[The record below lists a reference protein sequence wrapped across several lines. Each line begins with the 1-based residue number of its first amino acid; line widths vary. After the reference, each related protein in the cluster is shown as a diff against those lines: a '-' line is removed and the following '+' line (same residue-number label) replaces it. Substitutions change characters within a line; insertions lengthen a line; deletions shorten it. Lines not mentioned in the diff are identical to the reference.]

1 MIKSNNGTQLVGSIF
16 SFDFGKASLS
26 RTDVRNAMIHNK
38 LDEKELPDL
47 TSRTDFRRAIQ
58 QYFRENRGDSSL
70 TFVSSD
76 KNFIYFQIN
85 REAVQ
90 SNAIVD
96 SGTNESI
103 WIKEKEIDPQI
114 KVVYDINANRIIVN
128 DDYSNAEDV
137 KTKLYELVDAKSN
150 IYNKSEVTTAIL
162 RNLVKFGNAVPII
175 RGQKVYFIPSSHQHV
190 LDEVEATVRE
200 IDQTV
205 YISRWEA
212 PAEPRVIQSVTNS
225 VVEKMQNFNDGYRK
239 QIEKF
244 IEESKQMS
252 PENVQKKMNEIE
264 AQSSFLESY
273 RTILESE
280 TDILLKNLDATKAM
294 LEQFNRT
301 GDIINPYLNLYKKIK
316 AKGLKPEEEQEELK
330 DWIPEDYLDDLIAN
344 CADD

>member
-1 MIKSNNGTQLVGSIF
+1 MIKSTNGTQLVGSIF

-26 RTDVRNAMIHNK
+26 RGDVKTAMINSG

-47 TSRTDFRRAIQ
+47 SSRSDFRRAIG
-58 QYFRENRGDSSL
+58 QYFRENKSDNSL

-85 REAVQ
+85 REVVQ
-90 SNAIVD
+90 SNAITD
-96 SGTNESI
+96 SGSNESV

-114 KVVYDINANRIIVN
+114 KIVYDINANRVIVN
-128 DDYSNAEDV
+128 DDYVNAEDV
-137 KTKLYELVDAKSN
+137 KSKLYELIDAKSGL
-150 IYNKSEVTTAIL
+150 YNKAEVTTAFI
-162 RNLVKFGNAVPII
+162 RNIVKFANGVPVI
-175 RGQKVYFIPSSHQHV
+175 RGQKVYFVPESRNNI
-190 LDEVEATVRE
+190 LDKVEQALKE
-200 IDQTV
+200 IDPTV

-252 PENVQKKMNEIE
+252 KDNVQKKMNEIE

-316 AKGLKPEEEQEELK
+316 AKGLNPEEEQEELK